1 MTVPV
6 RWVYQRSTVAVKPG
20 TNFGVHTTPAV
31 HETES
36 SGCSVGLLVKTT
48 FCSGSLR
55 AGFSEPSGKKI
66 GTGGPPND
74 VGKVSNTGVR
84 AEVGLPKS
92 SISDGSRKPLPIVE
106 RMVSDSSIGCH

>member
-6 RWVYQRSTVAVKPG
+6 LWVYHRSTVAVKPG

-48 FCSGSLR
+48 FCSGSNR
-55 AGFSEPSGKKI
+55 DGSPI
-66 GTGGPPND
+66 GTLGPPSE
-74 VGKVSNTGVR
+74 VGRVSVTGVR
-84 AEVGLPKS
+84 AEVGLAKS

-106 RMVSDSSIGCH
+106 RMVSV